1 METLN
6 SAEDP
11 ILTINDP
18 FVRGELIALH
28 QEYEAALV
36 SNDFEKLTALFWD
49 SDLALRFGVAESLY
63 GKAEIEA
70 FRKAR
75 PAVNLERE
83 VFNLR
88 VVSFGKAYGTVTLE
102 FRRMANGV
110 LRHGRQSQ
118 VWVKFPEGWK
128 IVSAHVSFTPSSYA
142 ESAAG
147 LIGLGIPA
155 EYAEGV
161 RQNIERSAQIAA
173 PLLGYSLSEEIES
186 AQVFQP

>member
-1 METLN
+1 LV
-6 SAEDP
+6 
-11 ILTINDP
+11 INDP
-18 FVRGELIALH
+18 TVMDEIFALH
-28 QEYEAALV
+28 QEYEKALV
-36 SNDFEKLTALFWD
+36 NNDVQKLTSLFWD
-49 SDLALRFGVAESLY
+49 SPQSLRFGVAESLY
-63 GKAEIEA
+63 GSAEIEA

-75 PAVNLERE
+75 PVINLERE

-88 VVSFGKAYGTVTLE
+88 IVTFGNAQATVTLE
-102 FRRMANGV
+102 FKRTAFGS

-118 VWVKFPEGWK
+118 VWVRFPEGWK
-128 IVSAHVSFTPSSYA
+128 IVSAHVSFTPTSYM

-147 LIGLGIPA
+147 LIGLQIPA

-173 PLLGYSLSEEIES
+173 PLLGYSLSEDIES

>member
-1 METLN
+1 M
-6 SAEDP
+6 
-11 ILTINDP
+11 INEP
-18 FVRGELIALH
+18 SVIEELSALH
-28 QEYEAALV
+28 ERYEAALV
-36 SNDFEKLTALFWD
+36 NNHVETLTGFFWD
-49 SDLALRFGVAESLY
+49 SSLALRFGVAESLY
-63 GKAEIEA
+63 GAAEIEE

-75 PAVNLERE
+75 SSVNLQRE

-88 VVSFGKAYGTVTLE
+88 IASFGRDHATVTLE
-102 FRRMANGV
+102 FKRVANGV

-128 IVSAHVSFTPSSYA
+128 IVSAHVSFTPTSYM

-147 LIGLGIPA
+147 LIGLQIPA
-155 EYAEGV
+155 EFAEGV

-173 PLLGYSLSEEIES
+173 PLLAVSLPEEIES